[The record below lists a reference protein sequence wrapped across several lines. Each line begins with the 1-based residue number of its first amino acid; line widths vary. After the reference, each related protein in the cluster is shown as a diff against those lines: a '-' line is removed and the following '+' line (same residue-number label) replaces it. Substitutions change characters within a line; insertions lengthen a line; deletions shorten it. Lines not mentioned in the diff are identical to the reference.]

1 MTNLESGPNQIIFTK
16 SEIEEIIK
24 NNGKL
29 DIGSSLIHLSYKKN
43 MENYGLSKLK
53 YRLNG
58 SEGNYPRIKNTGL
71 EETTGYVKRIV
82 QYLNGNII
90 NYENNSVITDVFDRF
105 VVLEEKTLKKL
116 YKSDYQRIM
125 DQINSINDGNRCV
138 YTCVN
143 ITKDAYKILNNLDK
157 CEDIIYPNKREIKKY
172 RTVLEYLNC
181 FPDENGELYTFE
193 IPSIHFSNADKNKSL
208 PEFENYFISSI
219 KNDKTITKYY
229 GQYCVIEDKKTK
241 TIFVVYSLQ

>member
-1 MTNLESGPNQIIFTK
+1 MTKLEPGPNQIIFTK
-16 SEIEEIIK
+16 SELEEIFK
-24 NNGKL
+24 TKEKL
-29 DIGSSLIHLSYKKN
+29 NIDSSLIHLSYKKN
-43 MENYGLSKLK
+43 MEDYGLSKLK

-71 EETTGYVKRIV
+71 EETTGYVKRII
-82 QYLNGNII
+82 QYLNGDII
-90 NYENNSVITDVFDRF
+90 DHENNSVITDVFDRF
-105 VVLEEKTLKKL
+105 IILEEKTLKKL
-116 YKSDYQRIM
+116 YKNDYQRIM
-125 DQINSINDGNRCV
+125 DQINSINGGNQCV

-172 RTVLEYLNC
+172 RTVLEYFNC
-181 FPDENGELYTFE
+181 FPDENGELYAFE
-193 IPSIHFSNADKNKSL
+193 IPSIHFSNAGKNETL
-208 PEFENYFISSI
+208 PDFENYFSSSI

-229 GQYCVIEDKKTK
+229 CKYGAIEDKKTK